1 MTKATRQMTQTGI
14 KSLLAREGSRSKMYY
29 DTAGLPTI
37 GVGHLLTRSEMTSGK
52 IWIDGEAIR
61 WRDGL
66 SNDQITRLF
75 DRDNDLAE
83 AAVSDLVK
91 VELADHQFDTLVSF
105 VFNVGIN
112 AFRKSTLL
120 RRLNAGDYAA
130 VPEHA
135 ARVRRDDQ
143 QGGLE
148 DEERRGRHG
157 HGDAAALRARR

>member
-1 MTKATRQMTQTGI
+1 
-14 KSLLAREGSRSKMYY
+14 
-29 DTAGLPTI
+29 
-37 GVGHLLTRSEMTSGK
+37 MTSGK
-52 IWIDGEAIR
+52 LWIDGEAIR

-66 SNDQITRLF
+66 SNDHITRLF

-120 RRLNAGDYAA
+120 RKLNAGDYAA
-130 VPEHA
+130 VPEQLHRWIYA
-135 ARVRRDDQ
+135 AGKPVLRLRR
-143 QGGLE
+143 
-148 DEERRGRHG
+148 EEE
-157 HGDAAALRARR
+157 ARQWETPYAV

>member
-14 KSLLAREGSRSKMYY
+14 KALLAREGSRSKMYY

-120 RRLNAGDYAA
+120 RMAN
-130 VPEHA
+130 
-135 ARVRRDDQ
+135 
-143 QGGLE
+143 GLAPRFFPGVTTE
-148 DEERRGRHG
+148 TFVK
-157 HGDAAALRARR
+157 ALRPSSSTAPTTWRPSGTR

>member
-120 RRLNAGDYAA
+120 RKLNAGDYNAVKTELGRWIYAA
-130 VPEHA
+130 GKPVLRLRREEE
-135 ARVRRDDQ
+135 ARQWETPYAV
-143 QGGLE
+143 
-148 DEERRGRHG
+148 
-157 HGDAAALRARR
+157 

>member
-120 RRLNAGDYAA
+120 RKLNAGDYAA
-130 VPEHA
+130 VPEQLLRWIYA
-135 ARVRRDDQ
+135 AGKPVLRLRR
-143 QGGLE
+143 
-148 DEERRGRHG
+148 EEE
-157 HGDAAALRARR
+157 ARQWETPYAV

>member
-1 MTKATRQMTQTGI
+1 MTMTKATRQMTQTGI
-14 KSLLAREGSRSKMYY
+14 KALLDREGSRSKMYY

-52 IWIDGEAIR
+52 IWIDGEAIC

-120 RRLNAGDYAA
+120 RKLNAGDYAA
-130 VPEHA
+130 IPEQLHRWIYA
-135 ARVRRDDQ
+135 AGKPVLRLRR
-143 QGGLE
+143 
-148 DEERRGRHG
+148 EEE
-157 HGDAAALRARR
+157 ARQWETPYAV

>member
-14 KSLLAREGSRSKMYY
+14 KALLAREGSRSKMYY

-120 RRLNAGDYAA
+120 RQLNAGDYDAVKTQLGRWIYAA
-130 VPEHA
+130 GKPVLRLRREEE
-135 ARVRRDDQ
+135 ARQWETPYAV
-143 QGGLE
+143 
-148 DEERRGRHG
+148 
-157 HGDAAALRARR
+157 